1 MQHPT
6 SSMLERSA
14 VHLLHRMSQ
23 HASDTFARSV
33 GDRYD
38 LTARQLAVLSAI
50 AESEGVTQTEICRKT
65 GIDRSTLAD
74 IIKRMLRKGLLERS
88 RAANDAR
95 AYAVGLSQNGR
106 TVLATVAPL
115 TAAVDDAIFAPLPLE
130 IRQQFLTALALIV
143 KDGNP

>member
-50 AESEGVTQTEICRKT
+50 AESEGVTS
-65 GIDRSTLAD
+65 RSVVQ
-74 IIKRMLRKGLLERS
+74 RLLKE
-88 RAANDAR
+88 
-95 AYAVGLSQNGR
+95 LSS
-106 TVLATVAPL
+106 
-115 TAAVDDAIFAPLPLE
+115 E
-130 IRQQFLTALALIV
+130 
-143 KDGNP
+143 K